1 MSVDTPIHQRIKFIL
16 SRFIAVLCCSEDQKK
31 IIRKDMNVGPAIDY
45 QLPVLSSTG
54 ELHKMCSIHVR
65 TEFLTYVPYYL

>member
-1 MSVDTPIHQRIKFIL
+1 MWGQ
-16 SRFIAVLCCSEDQKK
+16 
-31 IIRKDMNVGPAIDY
+31 AIDY

-54 ELHKMCSIHVR
+54 ELHKMCNIHVR

>member
-1 MSVDTPIHQRIKFIL
+1 MWGQ
-16 SRFIAVLCCSEDQKK
+16 
-31 IIRKDMNVGPAIDY
+31 AIDY

-65 TEFLTYVPYYL
+65 TEFSTYVPYYL

>member
-1 MSVDTPIHQRIKFIL
+1 MSVDTPIHQRIEFIL

-31 IIRKDMNVGPAIDY
+31 IVRKDMNVGRAIDY

>member
-1 MSVDTPIHQRIKFIL
+1 MWGAS
-16 SRFIAVLCCSEDQKK
+16 
-31 IIRKDMNVGPAIDY
+31 AIDY

-54 ELHKMCSIHVR
+54 ELHKMCNIHVR

>member
-1 MSVDTPIHQRIKFIL
+1 MWGAR
-16 SRFIAVLCCSEDQKK
+16 
-31 IIRKDMNVGPAIDY
+31 AIDY

-54 ELHKMCSIHVR
+54 ELHKMCNIHVR